1 MQMILGFGLIVIILP
16 INFIAI
22 RKTSNT
28 YKTLAIWISTL
39 LTNTVIM
46 GLYIYGMSDEITSP
60 IKFSIGIC
68 MAILFNLSM
77 KIYFIQK
84 DLEKNT

>member
-1 MQMILGFGLIVIILP
+1 MILGFGLIVIILP

-46 GLYIYGMSDEITSP
+46 GLYVYGISDEITSP
-60 IKFSIGIC
+60 LKFSIGIC

-77 KIYFIQK
+77 KIYLIQK
-84 DLEKNT
+84 DLEKNI